1 MEHNEKDLNQSGG
14 LGTKTSHSKYSSPI
28 FSVKMHLLEYTKSK
42 DISWKIKKKKKKT
55 REQNFFMGGD
65 EQVTK
70 SDIKCCNDVGP
81 LDTHPP
87 SDQHWLFYEWF
98 CAIWKLTAGEGSG

>member
-42 DISWKIKKKKKKT
+42 DIS
-55 REQNFFMGGD
+55 
-65 EQVTK
+65 
-70 SDIKCCNDVGP
+70 
-81 LDTHPP
+81 
-87 SDQHWLFYEWF
+87 
-98 CAIWKLTAGEGSG
+98 

>member
-42 DISWKIKKKKKKT
+42 DISWKFKKKNQGTKIFK
-55 REQNFFMGGD
+55 GGE

-70 SDIKCCNDVGP
+70 SDVKCCNDVGP

-98 CAIWKLTAGEGSG
+98 LRDMKTNRRRGFRII